1 MALGIS
7 TANLSFE
14 RLFSRCLECGKVSRD
29 KLTSMRHCEG
39 HLNVLHG
46 CSKCD
51 YKVKTR
57 DTLVKHYSR
66 VHGVVRVRHLSYAL

>member
-1 MALGIS
+1 MS
-7 TANLSFE
+7 HN
-14 RLFSRCLECGKVSRD
+14 
-29 KLTSMRHCEG
+29 KLISMRHCEG

-57 DTLVKHYSR
+57 DTLVEHYSR